1 MSDRIRTI
9 RRKKGAKKPESEEQ
23 QAEQAESAQAEE
35 AVSAKPPAPTPKP
48 KPTGPRIDAA
58 ALEAEAKA
66 LDADAMA
73 ELMSGGAPRD
83 PEPGQQVEGTIAS
96 ITDATVFVNIG
107 AKSEG
112 TIDRATLSD
121 PDSLQVGDTISAF
134 VVRVSS
140 QGVRLAEKLSGAGS
154 REMLE
159 EAFRGRIPVEGLVEG
174 RNPGG
179 FNVTLSGVKAFCPT
193 SQIARR
199 AGDDLDV
206 YVGQT
211 LVFLITEFKERDV
224 VVSRRAH
231 EETQAAEQ
239 AVQVWDKL
247 KVGDVQD
254 GTVATVQDFGVF
266 IELGG
271 VQGLLHKSELGQG
284 SDVKLPAVGDVLTV
298 RVKSIDRAKERISLG
313 LKDEPTGPWATV
325 GTDFIEGES
334 YTGTVSRIM
343 DFGAFVKLAEGLE
356 GLVHISQLA
365 HHRVDH
371 PSSVV
376 KQGQEV
382 KVRIIEIDE
391 ARKRIGLSM
400 RDDSGDGRGAW
411 KQHQRDQK
419 SNKKGQS
426 LGTFADL
433 LGDLKLS

>member
-9 RRKKGAKKPESEEQ
+9 RRKKGEKKPESTDQ
-23 QAEQAESAQAEE
+23 QVEVEAQQSES
-35 AVSAKPPAPTPKP
+35 PTTPTPKP
-48 KPTGPRIDAA
+48 KPKATGPRIDAA

-66 LDADAMA
+66 LDAEAMA
-73 ELMSGGAPRD
+73 ALMAGGAPKD
-83 PEPGQQVEGTIAS
+83 PEPGQQVEGTVAS
-96 ITDATVFVNIG
+96 ISDSAVFVNIG

-112 TIDRATLSD
+112 TIDRSTLAD
-121 PDSLQVGDTISAF
+121 PDGLTVGDTISAF

-140 QGVRLAEKLSGAGS
+140 QGIKLAEKLSTAGS

-159 EAFRGRIPVEGLVEG
+159 EAYRGRIPVEGVIEG

-179 FNVTLSGVKAFCPT
+179 FNVMLSGTKAFCPA
-193 SQIARR
+193 SQIGKH
-199 AGDDLDV
+199 AGEELDDLI
-206 YVGQT
+206 GQT
-211 LVFLITEFKERDV
+211 MVFVITEFKERDV
-224 VVSRRAH
+224 VVSHRAH
-231 EETQAAEQ
+231 QEAQLAEEAS
-239 AVQVWDKL
+239 QVWDKL
-247 KVGDVQD
+247 KVGDIKEGAVV
-254 GTVATVQDFGVF
+254 TIQDFGVF
-266 IELGG
+266 VELGG

-284 SDVKLPAVGDVLTV
+284 ADVELPSVGDSVTV

-313 LKDEPTGPWATV
+313 LKDEPTGPWAAV
-325 GTDFIEGES
+325 GTDFVEGEA

-376 KQGQEV
+376 RQGQEV
-382 KVRIIEIDE
+382 KVRILDIDE
-391 ARKRIGLSM
+391 ERKRIGLSM
-400 RDDSGDGRGAW
+400 RDDAGDGRNAW
-411 KQHQRDQK
+411 KKHQRNQDSKK
-419 SNKKGQS
+419 SQS

>member
-9 RRKKGAKKPESEEQ
+9 RRKKGAKKPET
-23 QAEQAESAQAEE
+23 AEQTAAAADATPAEESATA
-35 AVSAKPPAPTPKP
+35 PARTPKLKP

-83 PEPGQQVEGTIAS
+83 PDPGQQVEGSVAS
-96 ITDATVFVNIG
+96 ISDSTVFVNIG

-121 PDSLQVGDTISAF
+121 PDGLKVGDTISAF

-140 QGVRLAEKLSGAGS
+140 QGIKLAEKLSTAGS

-179 FNVTLSGVKAFCPT
+179 FNVNLSGTKAFCPT

-224 VVSRRAH
+224 VVSHRAH
-231 EETQAAEQ
+231 EEAQAAEE
-239 AVQVWDKL
+239 ATQVWDKL
-247 KVGDVQD
+247 KVGDIKEGAV
-254 GTVATVQDFGVF
+254 VTVQDFGVF

-271 VQGLLHKSELGQG
+271 VQGLLHKSEVGQG
-284 SDVKLPAVGDVLTV
+284 ADVTLPAVGDVITV
-298 RVKSIDRAKERISLG
+298 RVKSIDRGKERISLG

-325 GTDFIEGES
+325 GTDFIEGDS

-382 KVRIIEIDE
+382 KVRIVEIDE
-391 ARKRIGLSM
+391 ERKRIGLSM
-400 RDDSGDGRGAW
+400 RDDSGDGRSAW
-411 KQHQRDQK
+411 KKHQRDGK
-419 SNKKGQS
+419 AKKNQS

>member
-9 RRKKGAKKPESEEQ
+9 RRKKGAAKPDSSQ
-23 QAEQAESAQAEE
+23 PAAESSPETSPDE
-35 AVSAKPPAPTPKP
+35 AVQEAAPARKLKTR
-48 KPTGPRIDAA
+48 PTGPRVDAA

-66 LDADAMA
+66 LDASAMA
-73 ELMSGGAPRD
+73 ALMSGGVPRD
-83 PEPGQQVEGTIAS
+83 PEPGQQVDGTVAS
-96 ITDATVFVNIG
+96 ISDSTVFVNIG

-112 TIDRATLSD
+112 AIDRSTMAD
-121 PDSLQVGDTISAF
+121 PDSLQVGDAVSAF
-134 VVRVSS
+134 VVRVGS
-140 QGVRLAEKLSGAGS
+140 QGIRLAEKLSGAGS

-159 EAFRGRIPVEGLVEG
+159 EAFRGRIPVEGTVEG

-179 FNVTLSGVKAFCPT
+179 FNVMLSGVKAFCPT
-193 SQIARR
+193 SQIARL
-199 AGDDLDV
+199 AGDDLDA

-224 VVSRRAH
+224 VVSHRAH
-231 EETQAAEQ
+231 QEAQAAEE
-239 AVQVWDKL
+239 ATQVWDTL
-247 KVGDVQD
+247 KVGDIRD
-254 GTVATVQDFGVF
+254 GAVATVQDFGVF

-284 SDVKLPAVGDVLTV
+284 ADVTLPAVGDVVTV
-298 RVKSIDRAKERISLG
+298 RVKSIDRAKERISPG
-313 LKDEPTGPWATV
+313 LKDEPTGPWAAV
-325 GTDFIEGES
+325 GTDFVEGES

-382 KVRIIEIDE
+382 KVRIMEIDE
-391 ARKRIGLSM
+391 ERKRIGLSM
-400 RDDSGDGRGAW
+400 RDDSGDGRSAW
-411 KQHQRDQK
+411 KKHQRDQK
-419 SNKKGQS
+419 SKKGQS

>member
-9 RRKKGAKKPESEEQ
+9 RRKKGAKKPESTDQ
-23 QAEQAESAQAEE
+23 SSEQAAEAKPEESA
-35 AVSAKPPAPTPKP
+35 STRAPTSKPKP

-58 ALEAEAKA
+58 ALEAEARA

-73 ELMSGGAPRD
+73 ALMSGGVPRD

-96 ITDATVFVNIG
+96 ISESTVFVNIG
-107 AKSEG
+107 GKSEG
-112 TIDRATLSD
+112 TIDRSTLAD
-121 PDSLQVGDTISAF
+121 PDGLSVGDTISAF

-140 QGVRLAEKLSGAGS
+140 QGIKLAEKLSTAGS

-179 FNVTLSGVKAFCPT
+179 FNVTLSGIKAFCPT

-199 AGDDLDV
+199 AGDDLDI

-224 VVSRRAH
+224 VVSHRAH
-231 EETQAAEQ
+231 QEAQAAEE
-239 AVQVWDKL
+239 ATQVWDKL
-247 KVGDVQD
+247 KVGDIKD

-266 IELGG
+266 VELGG

-284 SDVKLPAVGDVLTV
+284 SDVTLPAVGDTVTV

-313 LKDEPTGPWATV
+313 LKDEPAGAWATV
-325 GTDFIEGES
+325 GTDFIEGDS

-371 PSSVV
+371 PSSIV

-382 KVRIIEIDE
+382 KVRIVEIDE
-391 ARKRIGLSM
+391 ERKRIGLSM

-411 KQHQRDQK
+411 KKHQKNQK
-419 SNKKGQS
+419 SQKSQS

>member
-9 RRKKGAKKPESEEQ
+9 RRKKGSKPSEP
-23 QAEQAESAQAEE
+23 AEQNAEVTADEPSTPKATA
-35 AVSAKPPAPTPKP
+35 AGPKAKPD
-48 KPTGPRIDAA
+48 GPRIDAE

-66 LDADAMA
+66 LDSEAMA
-73 ELMSGGAPRD
+73 ALMSGGVPRD
-83 PEPGQQVEGTIAS
+83 PEPGQQVEGTVAS
-96 ITDATVFVNIG
+96 ISTSTVFVNIG

-112 TIDRATLSD
+112 TIDRSTMAD
-121 PDSLQVGDTISAF
+121 AEALQVGDTISAY

-140 QGVRLAEKLSGAGS
+140 QGIKLAEKLSTAGS

-159 EAFRGRIPVEGLVEG
+159 EAYRGRIPVEGLVEG

-179 FNVTLSGVKAFCPT
+179 FNVMLSGVKAFCPA

-199 AGDDLDV
+199 SGDDLDV
-206 YVGQT
+206 FVGQT
-211 LVFLITEFKERDV
+211 LAFLITEFKERDV
-224 VVSRRAH
+224 VVSHRAY
-231 EETQAAEQ
+231 EEAQAAEE
-239 AVQVWDKL
+239 ATQVWDKL
-247 KVGDVQD
+247 KVGDTKE

-266 IELGG
+266 VELGG

-284 SDVKLPAVGDVLTV
+284 TDVTLPAVGDTVSV

-313 LKDEPTGPWATV
+313 LKDEPSGSWSSV
-325 GTDFIEGES
+325 GSDFVEGDS

-356 GLVHISQLA
+356 GLVHISQMA

-371 PSSVV
+371 PSAVV

-382 KVRIIEIDE
+382 KVRILEIDE
-391 ARKRIGLSM
+391 ERKRIGLSM
-400 RDDSGDGRGAW
+400 RDDAGDGRSAW
-411 KQHQRDQK
+411 KKHQRNQK
-419 SNKKGQS
+419 SQKSQS